1 MQPPR
6 YWKLICVL
14 ALGSLGCQSLL
25 YDLQPHRLRRLNRH
39 PAPSM
44 DPEFSAIDRSPGEST
59 GLALSDRSE
68 HAAVVRAQS
77 PALD

>member
-39 PAPSM
+39 PPPSM
-44 DPEFSAIDRSPGEST
+44 DPEFSATDRPTNET
-59 GLALSDRSE
+59 TDWGLRGP
-68 HAAVVRAQS
+68 AVVRAQS
-77 PALD
+77 PKLD